1 MTGGTYA
8 YLLDPVVDIVRSAGS
23 RIMEFYRT
31 DLEVVQKDDYS
42 PVTEA
47 DHASDEIIVP
57 ALKAL
62 TPDIPVVSEERRH
75 PPKSDRFWLVDPLD
89 GTKEFINHRDE
100 FTVNVALVED
110 GTPVFG
116 VVGIP
121 VTGDIYA
128 GFGPGT
134 AVRINSGAK
143 TQPIR
148 ARRVPDEGMTIA
160 VSRSHAS
167 KEELAEFL
175 EDYKVADRIIAGSA
189 IKFCYVAEGRADIYP
204 RLGPTSEWDT
214 AAGHALLNAAG
225 GQVVRLDHTPF
236 LYGKDRYLNPG
247 FIATGQAY
255 AKD

>member
-1 MTGGTYA
+1 MTGGPYA
-8 YLLDPVVDIVRSAGS
+8 DLLDPVVDIVRAAGV

-31 DLEVVQKDDYS
+31 DVGVEQKADYS

-47 DHASDEIIVP
+47 DRAADEIIVP
-57 ALKAL
+57 ALEAL
-62 TPDIPVVSEERRH
+62 TPDIPVVSEERRQ

-110 GTPVFG
+110 RMPVFG

-121 VTGDIYA
+121 VSGIFYA
-128 GFGPGT
+128 GYGPGT
-134 AVRINSGAK
+134 AVRINGDGSK
-143 TQPIR
+143 LPIQTR
-148 ARRVPDEGMTIA
+148 SVPSEGMTIA

-167 KEELAEFL
+167 KDELAGFL
-175 EDYKVADRIIAGSA
+175 EDYQVADRIVAGSA

-214 AAGHALLNAAG
+214 AAGHAVLNAAG

-236 LYGKDRYLNPG
+236 LYNKDRYLNPG
-247 FIATGQAY
+247 FIATGRA
-255 AKD
+255 DDNG